1 MKFDSSGNL
10 QTVGAAA
17 IPAAGT
23 AAAPAAAGTA
33 AAGTAGTAA
42 AIPAAAPAAAGTA
55 AAGTAAAG
63 TAAAPAAAGTAGK
76 TKRRFK
82 RSGSG
87 KGKFIGGYKKPE
99 GFKDFKTFYKD
110 AKETLGA
117 DKAKEM
123 LATSRSKSGED
134 YSWGQNHQK
143 TWDKMQKQKAT
154 EKAEDAAS
162 DQRDDVADKALNKA
176 LNVDADKIGTTID
189 ALHDT
194 SLFDKNV
201 PAEASRASALDDY
214 KAAANP
220 EKLDVSDQDL
230 STGSKA
236 IGLGSTGGLKLN
248 ETFARWKKIINHN
261 K

>member
-1 MKFDSSGNL
+1 VPS
-10 QTVGAAA
+10 
-17 IPAAGT
+17 
-23 AAAPAAAGTA
+23 
-33 AAGTAGTAA
+33 
-42 AIPAAAPAAAGTA
+42 
-55 AAGTAAAG
+55 
-63 TAAAPAAAGTAGK
+63 AAAGTAGK
-76 TKRRFK
+76 TNRRFK

-117 DKAKEM
+117 DEAKKM

-134 YSWGQNHQK
+134 YSWGKKHQK
-143 TWDKMQKQKAT
+143 TWDAMQSRKTGAGANKLLKQVTAVAGDVPMNSRGSNAPPKWEPAAKNSLGQPVDDPGET
-154 EKAEDAAS
+154 AALAKLDAAEP
-162 DQRDDVADKALNKA
+162 DQREWDQDD
-176 LNVDADKIGTTID
+176 TI
-189 ALHDT
+189 T
-194 SLFDKNV
+194 S
-201 PAEASRASALDDY
+201 
-214 KAAANP
+214 
-220 EKLDVSDQDL
+220 VSDQDL